1 MIHMLRVFAALLV
14 CLLPLG
20 AAQGQGQPALPRFD
34 GTLVLMTGQAELEV
48 ANDEAVASFFVEVQD
63 PDLQRA
69 QAQVN
74 QRIVEATAAVR
85 RADPR
90 GEVQSAGY
98 SSYPVYGRD
107 GGRRITGWRARQN
120 IALRTSDLAALP
132 RAVAAAQQ
140 HAALGGIEFRLSS
153 AARERVESE
162 LIQRAIASLNQR
174 VAAAAQAMKV
184 APERIRTEE
193 LNFGVQ
199 GHERPPIVARA
210 MEMKAAGDAMPEP
223 QFDAGRSTQ
232 QLTVTAKLR
241 FLVP

>member
-1 MIHMLRVFAALLV
+1 MMTLRLTALLT
-14 CLLPLG
+14 CLLLPLAA
-20 AAQGQGQPALPRFD
+20 AAQTTASQRFE
-34 GTLVLMTGQAELEV
+34 GTLVLMTGQAEVEV
-48 ANDEAVASFFVEVQD
+48 ANDEAVASLFVEVQD
-63 PDLQRA
+63 ADLQRA
-69 QAQVN
+69 QSQVN
-74 QRIVEATAAVR
+74 QRIADATAAVR
-85 RADPR
+85 RADPK

-98 SSYPVYGRD
+98 GSYPVYGRD
-107 GGRRITGWRARQN
+107 GGRKITGWRARQT
-120 IALRTSDLAALP
+120 ISLRTSDLAALP

-140 HAALGGIEFRLSS
+140 HAALGGI
-153 AARERVESE
+153 
-162 LIQRAIASLNQR
+162 QRAIANLNQR

-184 APERIRTEE
+184 APERVRSEE

-232 QLTVTAKLR
+232 QMTVTARLR